1 MNRFLLLALTAGLLS
16 PVSTKA
22 DMGSANFNESE
33 KEELA
38 KTTQSNFLTSAT
50 YDGWCGKVTKE
61 VKNDC
66 TFKFEN
72 GRLIVNESD
81 GILIDQITDIQHKL
95 IGKWGFMASQ
105 YWWYEYTFYYEIPR
119 TVKIEREIT
128 PKVLDDE
135 KNENWWDKYSFTFP
149 WFNQKEEKVE
159 QREEIKIIKD
169 KKVARITMQAGM
181 KGFKAAE
188 AFKNNLQTWIGQ
200 SLETTCVGPVP
211 AVWCTNTSR
220 SYDPAAAARALS
232 GALQPLNNSLQQN
245 NTPVIINSP
254 PNNYGTNSAT
264 QSYQNHLNQVQ
275 QFNQQQTQQ
284 NKDFMQDMQIRNLQN
299 TNQYGY

>member
-1 MNRFLLLALTAGLLS
+1 MKRYLLLLIIGLS
-16 PVSTKA
+16 APVLA
-22 DMGSANFNESE
+22 DLGSANLNESDTE
-33 KEELA
+33 DLA
-38 KTTQSNFLTSAT
+38 KTTQSNLLTSAT
-50 YDGWCGKVTKE
+50 YNGWCGKVTKE

-66 TFKFEN
+66 SFKFEN

-159 QREEIKIIKD
+159 QKEEIKIIKD

-181 KGFKAAE
+181 KGGKAVKD
-188 AFKNNLQTWIGQ
+188 FKNNLQTWIGQ
-200 SLETTCVGPVP
+200 SLETTCIGAVP
-211 AVWCTNTSR
+211 AMWCTNTSQ
-220 SYDPAAAARALS
+220 SYDPGEAARALS
-232 GALQPLNNSLQQN
+232 GALQPLNNSLQQK
-245 NTPVIINSP
+245 NTPVIINSSP
-254 PNNYGTNSAT
+254 PNNYGTNSAA
-264 QSYQNHLNQVQ
+264 QDYQNHLQQNQ
-275 QFNQQQTQQ
+275 QFNQQQRQTYT
-284 NKDFMQDMQIRNLQN
+284 DSMQDFRIRQLE
-299 TNQYGY
+299 TGY